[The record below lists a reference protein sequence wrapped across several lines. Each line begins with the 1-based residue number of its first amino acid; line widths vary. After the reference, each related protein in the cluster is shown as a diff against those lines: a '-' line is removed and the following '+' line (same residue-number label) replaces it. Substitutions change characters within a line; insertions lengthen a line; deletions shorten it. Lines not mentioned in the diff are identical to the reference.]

1 MTYEESKGLPRRN
14 ASDKVFL
21 NKAFDIAE
29 IQNKMDIKVMVLK

>member
-21 NKAFDIAE
+21 NKTFDIAE